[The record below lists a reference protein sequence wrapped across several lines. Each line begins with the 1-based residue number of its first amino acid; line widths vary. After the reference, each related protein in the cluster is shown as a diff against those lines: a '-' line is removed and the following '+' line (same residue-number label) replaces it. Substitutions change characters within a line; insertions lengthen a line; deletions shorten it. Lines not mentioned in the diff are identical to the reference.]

1 MWSKIS
7 SSSRS
12 INSSVGNGVSHFIVV
27 LGKIS
32 HLHHSVAENRSIF
45 CSTEINLRVAI
56 IRMVSSIGDCSLS
69 SGEEMV
75 ETIHSVNMSLELHVI
90 LHSARVHMILWIL
103 IELLH
108 VDASHGQVVV
118 SLLGLNRKDSFENN
132 LTSMSIFQVL

>member
-1 MWSKIS
+1 
-7 SSSRS
+7 
-12 INSSVGNGVSHFIVV
+12 
-27 LGKIS
+27 
-32 HLHHSVAENRSIF
+32 
-45 CSTEINLRVAI
+45 
-56 IRMVSSIGDCSLS
+56 MVSSIGDCSLS

-75 ETIHSVNMSLELHVI
+75 ETIHRVNMSLELHVI

>member
-1 MWSKIS
+1 
-7 SSSRS
+7 
-12 INSSVGNGVSHFIVV
+12 
-27 LGKIS
+27 
-32 HLHHSVAENRSIF
+32 
-45 CSTEINLRVAI
+45 
-56 IRMVSSIGDCSLS
+56 MVSSIGDCALS

-118 SLLGLNRKDSFENN
+118 SLLVKIEKF
-132 LTSMSIFQVL
+132 